1 MHMKHCKRKYP
12 DKMSIYS
19 LNTKSNSQ
27 KGEGLT
33 QLTWNKE
40 SEVGVTVLPQQLCA
54 PAMGWLT
61 LAPVRNGLL
70 LTPWHVNSSAFAP
83 LARSNVPY
91 TVLNSG
97 SLVFNKINSPPPRPC
112 PNDSD
117 HERDHLLRSLGREQV
132 RLPIAG
138 GGLLVSPL
146 LNSLFTTVQNQLLMW
161 SIRNR
166 FLL

>member
-70 LTPWHVNSSAFAP
+70 LTP
-83 LARSNVPY
+83 LACEQLSLC
-91 TVLNSG
+91 TSG
-97 SLVFNKINSPPPRPC
+97 KKQCSLYSTEFWKFSVQQNKLPSSPPLPQRLRLWAWP
-112 PNDSD
+112 PPTFSW
-117 HERDHLLRSLGREQV
+117 ERTGEAADRRRRAAGVTPTEFSLHHSSKPAPDV
-132 RLPIAG
+132 IHKK
-138 GGLLVSPL
+138 
-146 LNSLFTTVQNQLLMW
+146 
-161 SIRNR
+161 
-166 FLL
+166 